1 MWSILTGSAG
11 QPTWLEKG
19 TVYMADRD
27 RKQVGVRLL
36 WGFFAAFAL
45 AELIGGLVV
54 VNQTGRGLSIGSG
67 NLHGVSVKSINGVR
81 LPDPKYPLTNFKAV
95 NIEVCKSRAC

>member
-1 MWSILTGSAG
+1 
-11 QPTWLEKG
+11 
-19 TVYMADRD
+19 MADRD

-54 VNQTGRGLSIGSG
+54 VNQSNRGLSFGNG
-67 NLHGVSVKSINGVR
+67 NLHGVSVKSVNGVP
-81 LPDPKYPLTNFKAV
+81 LPDAKYPLTNFGAV
-95 NIEVCKSRAC
+95 NIEVCEDRACQRAK